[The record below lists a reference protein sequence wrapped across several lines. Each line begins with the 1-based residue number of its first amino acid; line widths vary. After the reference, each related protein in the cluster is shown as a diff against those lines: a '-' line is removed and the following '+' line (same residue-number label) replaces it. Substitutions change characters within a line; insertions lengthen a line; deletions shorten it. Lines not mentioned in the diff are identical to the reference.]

1 MLDFRMD
8 QRSRLLK
15 EKFYQWKHGY
25 VIALWRTR
33 AVRLAMELQLLKEIR
48 QKNIRWAKLVDES
61 HALSLTTT
69 LHISRNSSLSILTY
83 IE

>member
-25 VIALWRTR
+25 VIALWRMR
-33 AVRLAMELQLLKEIR
+33 AARLAMELQLLDEIR
-48 QKNIRWAKLVDES
+48 QKIYDGRSLLMKAT
-61 HALSLTTT
+61 LSL
-69 LHISRNSSLSILTY
+69 
-83 IE
+83 